1 MTKME
6 EYENAWGLALTE
18 KDFSLVDTLYHPM
31 YRTPADPILGFDTTL
46 EDDKTTFFDYITMVL
61 IGARPKIYED
71 ENQLY
76 YEEYHKYKDSDVFM
90 LVKYTFTYEGKKII
104 RRDVVFE
111 ELNYDLILNK
121 SLASLKIANGSKI
134 NFLLDHWYL

>member
-6 EYENAWGLALTE
+6 EYNNAWGLALTE
-18 KDFSLVDTLYHPM
+18 KDFSLVDKLYHPM
-31 YRTPADPILGFDTTL
+31 YRSTDNFFGIEMNL
-46 EDDKTTFFDYITMVL
+46 ENDKTTLFDYLTMAL
-61 IGARPKIYED
+61 IGARVKSYED

-90 LVKYTFTYEGKKII
+90 LAKHTFTYEGEKII

-111 ELNYDLILNK
+111 ELNYDPSEGQDWNWNDY
-121 SLASLKIANGSKI
+121 SEVME
-134 NFLLDHWYL
+134 

>member
-18 KDFSLVDTLYHPM
+18 KNFSLVDKLYHPM
-31 YRTPADPILGFDTTL
+31 YRTPADPILGLDLTL
-46 EDDKTTFFDYITMVL
+46 EDDKTTFFDYIKMVL

-90 LVKYTFTYEGKKII
+90 IVKHTFTYEGKKII
-104 RRDVVFE
+104 RRDAVHE
-111 ELNYDLILNK
+111 ELDYDP
-121 SLASLKIANGSKI
+121 SKGQDWNWI
-134 NFLLDHWYL
+134 DLSDWIGAT